1 MVEWKAIWGS
11 RDREWCGWCG
21 RRCIEK
27 KPVSSTLYGDDK
39 ASSRLFSLNCVAG
52 E

>member
-27 KPVSSTLYGDDK
+27 KPVSSTLSDLK
-39 ASSRLFSLNCVAG
+39 ARIPAFTPGVKPT
-52 E
+52 